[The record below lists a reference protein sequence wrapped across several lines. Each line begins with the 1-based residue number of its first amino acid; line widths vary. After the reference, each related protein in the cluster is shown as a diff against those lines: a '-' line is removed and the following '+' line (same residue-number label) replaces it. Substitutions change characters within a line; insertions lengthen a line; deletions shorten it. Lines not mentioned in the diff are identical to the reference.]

1 MKREL
6 SRTDYQLYAI
16 GLGAMSLSIAGRPA
30 EKDAVE
36 VIRAFVENGGN
47 FIDTANVYCLDDTEL
62 GHNERLIHSALALI
76 RKDNEALLI
85 ATKGG
90 LRRPRGEWV
99 VDGHPKWL
107 RASCEQ
113 SLQDLHREIIDLY
126 YLHAPDPKIPFEE
139 SLGALVHLKK
149 EGKIRHIGI
158 SNIDSQQLELA
169 LRQAPIAAVQN
180 RCNPFHKQDFRSG
193 LVSRCRDQ
201 GISYVP
207 YSPFGG
213 RRSHARLSAHLLF
226 QSLSQKYSASPYQ
239 IALAWLLQKD
249 THIIPIPGASK
260 IASVQDNMGAVKI
273 QLEAG
278 DMEAIDQIVDDE

>member
-6 SRTDYQLYAI
+6 DRTGYQLYSI
-16 GLGAMSLSIAGRPA
+16 GLGAMPLSIAGRPT
-30 EKDAVE
+30 EKEAVE
-36 VIRAFVENGGN
+36 VIQAFVHNGGN
-47 FIDTANVYCLDDTEL
+47 FIDTANVYCLDDSEI
-62 GHNERLIHSALALI
+62 GHNERLIDSALG
-76 RKDNEALLI
+76 KSDDVLI

-90 LRRPRGEWV
+90 LRRPHGEWV
-99 VDGHPKWL
+99 VDAHPKWL

-113 SLQDLHREIIDLY
+113 SLRDLQRESIDLY

-139 SLGALVHLKK
+139 SLGALIHLKQ

-169 LRQAPIAAVQN
+169 LHQTPIAAVQN

-201 GISYVP
+201 GVSYVP

-213 RRSHARLSAHLLF
+213 RRNHVRLSAHPLF
-226 QSLSQKYSASPYQ
+226 QSLSEKYSISPYQ
-239 IALAWLLQKD
+239 ITLAWLLQKD
-249 THIIPIPGASK
+249 IHIIPIPGASK
-260 IASVQDNMGAVKI
+260 IASVQDNMRAVKT
-273 QLEAG
+273 QLEKEDIG
-278 DMEAIDQIVDDE
+278 AIDQIADN